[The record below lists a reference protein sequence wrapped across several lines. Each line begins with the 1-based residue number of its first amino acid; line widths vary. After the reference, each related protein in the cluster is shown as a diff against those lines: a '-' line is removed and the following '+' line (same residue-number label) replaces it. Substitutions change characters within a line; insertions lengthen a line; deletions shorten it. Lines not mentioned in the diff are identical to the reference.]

1 MTTVVP
7 IVDGTTVVVE
17 TGSGTSVVLTN
28 SVVKVSTGSDVDLS
42 NYYTKSEIDEEIE
55 GLVSAYLVSLAK
67 KAPLN
72 HTHSYTQITNLS
84 SAPLQGGTF

>member
-28 SVVKVSTGSDVDLS
+28 SVVKVSTVDMS
-42 NYYTKSEIDEEIE
+42 NYYTKAEIDEANED
-55 GLVSAYLVSLAK
+55 LSVAFLQALAT

>member
-28 SVVKVSTGSDVDLS
+28 SVVKVSTVDMS
-42 NYYTKSEIDEEIE
+42 NYYTKAEIDEANAD
-55 GLVSAYLVSLAK
+55 LVSAYMQGLATR
-67 KAPLN
+67 AHIS
-72 HTHSYTQITNLS
+72 HTHSYTQINNFS

>member
-28 SVVKVSTGSDVDLS
+28 SVVKVSTVDMS

-55 GLVSAYLVSLAK
+55 GLVGAYLQGLAT

>member
-28 SVVKVSTGSDVDLS
+28 SVVKVSTVDMS
-42 NYYTKSEIDEEIE
+42 NYYTKSEIDDEL
-55 GLVSAYLVSLAK
+55 GFLVSAYLQGLAT